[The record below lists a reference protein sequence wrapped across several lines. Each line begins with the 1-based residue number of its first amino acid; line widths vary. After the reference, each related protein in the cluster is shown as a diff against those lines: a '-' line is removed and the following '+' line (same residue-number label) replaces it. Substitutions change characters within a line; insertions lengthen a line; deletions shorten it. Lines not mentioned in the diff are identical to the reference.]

1 MTPFERLD
9 SPAEDARVGSLL
21 DQRYRILQRL
31 GRGGSGV
38 VYEARH
44 EEMGRLVAIKILRSD
59 LFLGADALER
69 FRREARAAGRL
80 RHPNVVIVHDFG
92 RTTEGELFLVMESC
106 EGGNLADRLRSGEVL
121 ELGEVAATFVPVCAA
136 VGAAHRA
143 GVVHRDLKPA
153 NVLFAGGVPKV
164 ADFGLA
170 RMLEEDDQG
179 LTAGHAIGSPAYMS
193 PEQCAGEAADA
204 RSDVYSLGVML
215 FEALTGRL
223 PFAGP
228 TLQATLTAHLV
239 AELPDPLAL
248 RPELPTAVAE
258 LLRRALAREP
268 EERYASAEEL
278 GAALV
283 AALAITPTAP
293 RDVGVGRTTSARV
306 RKTSDQLPV
315 VPIGRKRE
323 LASLLQ
329 ALDAARDGRGGLL
342 TIAGEPGLGKSTLL
356 HAFLGQVGVAFPE
369 VMVAIGRCSE
379 HFGESE
385 AYLPFFDAL
394 GGLLAGSTRESVER
408 TVRAF
413 APTWAAQLPVLAP
426 SPGNVPPDGAA
437 RLRDRMPR
445 ELGDALASL
454 AVTRPLVLALEDL
467 HWADSAS
474 VDLLSYLVP
483 RLQTLRILVVGTCR
497 REDVERTGHP
507 LRALLRRLRQTGGAR
522 EIEPRSLGEEEI
534 AELVTRE
541 LGGTPPAEL
550 VTLVRRITEGNPLFV
565 VNAARHL
572 LEAGAVVRAGDQVLL
587 LSPTSEL
594 EETVPHG
601 LMGLLEERIE
611 RLEERE
617 RTLLQAASVLGDT
630 FEAAVVAKL
639 LGEDELAIEERLDMV
654 ARRHRLIEVVGEID
668 YPSGVVSMRLRF
680 VHALY
685 QNALYSSLLARRRT
699 VWHGVAAATLRSL
712 YGRHT
717 EPVAVSLAVHH
728 ERARELPAAID
739 AYVEAAEL
747 IGRGNPRD
755 ARPLL
760 ERALALAERLDGEV
774 SVAPRVELLVRLARH
789 DAETA
794 ELIGDV
800 ALYDRAQRLASAALA
815 IAPAS
820 AEARTT
826 LGLVHLERG
835 DNLAAF
841 AEFARV
847 LAGDPHHG
855 AAWDGLAYLFK
866 NTGLWDE
873 SLLACA
879 RAGACDDRFAHSI
892 RKLSVLIFQGRTG
905 EAVAEAEALV
915 ARRPRFSHYAYWRGI
930 AAFYAGDE
938 AGCRAW
944 VERGYGYDPED
955 QIGQG
960 VLAFVQA
967 RAGEHQ
973 RARELV
979 RSAEQGALADGTFT
993 YWIANVYAVL
1003 GDHEHALLW
1012 LRRAVELGYWNAPW
1026 MARDPAIAG
1035 LRAAPG
1041 FAALWSEV
1049 EARQSAFAAAV
1060 RPRWEALAAATGG
1073 R

>member
-1 MTPFERLD
+1 MTSMTPFARLD
-9 SPAEDARVGSLL
+9 SSGEDARIGSLL
-21 DQRYRILQRL
+21 DQRYRILRRF

-44 EEMGRLVAIKILRSD
+44 EEMGRLAAVKILRSD

-92 RTTEGELFLVMESC
+92 RTADGELYLVMEAC
-106 EGGNLADRLRSGEVL
+106 EGGNLADRLRSGEPL
-121 ELGEVAATFVPVCAA
+121 SLAEVAATFVPVCAA

-153 NVLFAGGVPKV
+153 NVLYAGGVPKV

-179 LTAGHAIGSPAYMS
+179 LTGGHAIGSPAYMS
-193 PEQCAGEAADA
+193 PEQCAGDSADA

-228 TLQATLTAHLV
+228 TLQATLTAHLL
-239 AELPDPLAL
+239 AELPDPLEL
-248 RPELPTAVAE
+248 RPELPVPVAE

-268 EERYASAEEL
+268 TERYASAEEL
-278 GAALV
+278 GMALAAALEAKV
-283 AALAITPTAP
+283 PA
-293 RDVGVGRTTSARV
+293 RREVGVGRPTSARV
-306 RKTSDQLPV
+306 RKTSEQLPV

-323 LASLLQ
+323 MAQLFQALQ
-329 ALDAARDGRGGLL
+329 AARSGRGGLV

-356 HAFLGQVGVAFPE
+356 QAFLGQLGASLPD
-369 VMVAIGRCSE
+369 VMVALGRCSE

-394 GGLLAGSTRESVER
+394 GGLLAGATRETVER
-408 TVRAF
+408 TVRAA

-426 SPGNVPPDGAA
+426 SPGNAAPEGAA

-445 ELGDALASL
+445 ELGDALGRL
-454 AVTRPLVLALEDL
+454 AAERPLVIALEDL

-474 VDLLSYLVP
+474 IDLLSYLVP
-483 RLQTLRILVVGTCR
+483 RLETLPVLVVGTYR
-497 REDVERTGHP
+497 PEDVERTGHP
-507 LRALLRRLRQTGGAR
+507 LRALLRRLRLGSNR
-522 EIEPRSLGEEEI
+522 EIVPSSLGEPEI
-534 AELVTRE
+534 AELVARE

-550 VTLVRRITEGNPLFV
+550 VTLVARITEGNPLFV

-572 LEAGAVVRAGDQVLL
+572 LEAGAVVRAGERMVL
-587 LSPTSEL
+587 LSPATEL
-594 EETVPHG
+594 EESLPHG
-601 LMGLLEERIE
+601 LMGLLEERIG
-611 RLEERE
+611 RLEESE
-617 RTLLQAASVLGDT
+617 RVLLQAASVLGDT
-630 FEAAVVAKL
+630 FEALVVAKL
-639 LGEDELAIEERLDMV
+639 LGEDELAVEERLDAV
-654 ARRHRLIEVVGEID
+654 ARRHRLIEPVGELD
-668 YPSGVVSMRLRF
+668 YPCGLVSTRLRF

-699 VWHGVAAATLRSL
+699 VWHGVAAATLRAL

-717 EPVAVSLAVHH
+717 EPVAVALAVHH
-728 ERARELPAAID
+728 ERARELPAAIT

-760 ERALALAERLDGEV
+760 ARALALAERLDGADSAV
-774 SVAPRVELLVRLARH
+774 RRADLLVRLARH

-800 ALYDRAQRLASAALA
+800 ALYDRAQELATAALA
-815 IAPAS
+815 IAPGS

-841 AEFARV
+841 EDFTRV
-847 LAGDPHHG
+847 LAAEPRHG

-866 NTGLWDE
+866 NTGLWE
-873 SLLACA
+873 EALVACE
-879 RAGACDDRFAHSI
+879 RAGACDARFAHSI
-892 RKLSVLIFQGRTG
+892 RKLSVLLFQQRIE

-930 AAFYAGDE
+930 AAFYAGDQ

-944 VERGYGYDPED
+944 VERGYGFDPED

-960 VLAFVQA
+960 VLAFVEAWEGNASRA
-967 RAGEHQ
+967 RA
-973 RARELV
+973 LV

-993 YWIANVYAVL
+993 YWIANVYVVL
-1003 GDHEHALLW
+1003 GEVEPALSW
-1012 LRRAVELGYWNAPW
+1012 MRRAVDLGYWNAPW
-1026 MARDPAIAG
+1026 MARDLAIAR
-1035 LRAAPG
+1035 LRTTPG
-1041 FAALWSEV
+1041 FAALLSDV
-1049 EARQSAFAAAV
+1049 EARHRAFAEAV
-1060 RPRWEALAAATGG
+1060 RPRWAALLAAQS
-1073 R
+1073 